1 MKMRVLSYGMPV
13 YTHNYLSIVIKF
25 VETLGIVSSRLR
37 ITCLCNC
44 MSIRKELSLRN
55 IRHDGDSDDDMSAT
69 SLRFDDAPSRS
80 LSTRYSQLLDSVIPS
95 VAGVV
100 AFSRCL
106 QLR

>member
-1 MKMRVLSYGMPV
+1 MEGKSGCKDESLSCGMPT

-25 VETLGIVSSRLR
+25 VETQGIVSSRLR

-44 MSIRKELSLRN
+44 MSIRKALSLHN

-80 LSTRYSQLLDSVIPS
+80 LRYSVLATSRLRHPVCGWCSS
-95 VAGVV
+95 GV
-100 AFSRCL
+100 
-106 QLR
+106 